1 MALGCNVEILSIGN
15 ELLLGNTVNTNASWI
30 ASRVTTLGGNVTR
43 ITTVADNLEEISQA
57 LREAI
62 RRRPAFIITTGGIG
76 PTFDDMTMHGVAK
89 GLRVRLRLDRA
100 AVMMIREHYARGF
113 PKSHIELTKPRLKMA
128 RLPFGAVAIRNP
140 IGTAPGA
147 RLNVRGIGIFCL
159 PGVPREAKA
168 IFRETISSS
177 IGARARGSMY
187 FDKWVRVQGVMESV
201 LAPLVDRTMRRWAGV
216 YVKSHPRGVEAGGRP
231 MIELHFSARARNQ
244 KNAERVVL
252 GAVKSLL
259 RELREHGA
267 QIGPVR

>member
-1 MALGCNVEILSIGN
+1 M
-15 ELLLGNTVNTNASWI
+15 LGNTVNTNASWI

-100 AVMMIREHYARGF
+100 AVIMIREHYARGF

-147 RLNVRGIGIFCL
+147 RLNVRRDRNIL
-159 PGVPREAKA
+159 PARCAPRSKSNLQRNHLFFNRRKSAW
-168 IFRETISSS
+168 I
-177 IGARARGSMY
+177 
-187 FDKWVRVQGVMESV
+187 DV
-201 LAPLVDRTMRRWAGV
+201 L
-216 YVKSHPRGVEAGGRP
+216 
-231 MIELHFSARARNQ
+231 
-244 KNAERVVL
+244 
-252 GAVKSLL
+252 
-259 RELREHGA
+259 
-267 QIGPVR
+267 